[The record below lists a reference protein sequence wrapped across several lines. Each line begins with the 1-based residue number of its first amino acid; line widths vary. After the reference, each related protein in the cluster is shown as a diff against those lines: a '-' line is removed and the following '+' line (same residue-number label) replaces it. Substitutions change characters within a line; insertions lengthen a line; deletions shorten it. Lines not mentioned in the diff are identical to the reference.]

1 MLCVLL
7 MALNFCTLFS
17 NRGQRGE
24 NQAHVFQRNGFL
36 QLTDH
41 YQGGSNGKSILVRDG
56 LAPIDESSSNTEP
69 NDLLKLHVFDAVHAG
84 DRYSVYGLYSNL
96 FPLIVHNTLYI
107 VWLLINQVLMDM
119 ITGTFLTYL
128 QRQSAFRLSDRRYLG
143 VSQ

>member
-1 MLCVLL
+1 
-7 MALNFCTLFS
+7 MALNFFIPLFQ
-17 NRGQRGE
+17 NNGPLEE

-96 FPLIVHNTLYI
+96 FPVYSPQHPLYRLAADKPSVNGHDHGYI
-107 VWLLINQVLMDM
+107 
-119 ITGTFLTYL
+119 LTYL
-128 QRQSAFRLSDRRYLG
+128 QRQFILLLFVLVIVG
-143 VSQ
+143 TWEKFLQ